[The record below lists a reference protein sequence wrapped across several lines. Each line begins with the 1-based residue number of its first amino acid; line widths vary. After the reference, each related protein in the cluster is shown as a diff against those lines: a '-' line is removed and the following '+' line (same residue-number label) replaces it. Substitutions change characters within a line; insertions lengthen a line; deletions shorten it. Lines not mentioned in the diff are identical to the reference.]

1 MKQPQGDIQIY
12 VACLASYNN
21 GILHGAWIDA
31 NQDANAIYGAVQA
44 MLADSLVADAEE

>member
-1 MKQPQGDIQIY
+1 MCNPFSKGAFEMSSEQAEIRIY

-31 NQDANAIYGAVQA
+31 WQDETAVWDEINA
-44 MLADSLVADAEE
+44 